1 MPVTPR
7 PAGRARAAVHEEAS
21 SQSAPLLSGTRA
33 VTAPGTARG
42 PRRNSKRQ
50 RTLPVALPGPAC
62 AQWQAP
68 PSRRASPAASR
79 SHGGPSGPLR
89 VGFRAQ
95 VASGG
100 SARPRARM
108 ARAEAPGRPMP
119 RRHWHGSL
127 RGQPDPGRSNWLR
140 IVRRTQEPSFH
151 RAAKI
156 VYKRGKMDPTRSRRF
171 VANVVCATNR
181 TYTCDLRSPACPS
194 RTTFL
199 PIFHPPDGG
208 RVRGPLC
215 CRSFSGSYSACS
227 GATVDRHGS
236 GRFHSNSCGSGSIP
250 WGIIRG
256 GACH

>member
-7 PAGRARAAVHEEAS
+7 PAGRARAAIHEEAS

-89 VGFRAQ
+89 AFALKLP
-95 VASGG
+95 VAAAL
-100 SARPRARM
+100 ARRRARM
-108 ARAEAPGRPMP
+108 AEAPGRPMP

-140 IVRRTQEPSFH
+140 IVRRTQEPGFH

-181 TYTCDLRSPACPS
+181 TYVGVVRNAQL
-194 RTTFL
+194 
-199 PIFHPPDGG
+199 IQKWI
-208 RVRGPLC
+208 RVRAGDAFVRLHTA
-215 CRSFSGSYSACS
+215 RL
-227 GATVDRHGS
+227 
-236 GRFHSNSCGSGSIP
+236 
-250 WGIIRG
+250 G
-256 GACH
+256 GHAI